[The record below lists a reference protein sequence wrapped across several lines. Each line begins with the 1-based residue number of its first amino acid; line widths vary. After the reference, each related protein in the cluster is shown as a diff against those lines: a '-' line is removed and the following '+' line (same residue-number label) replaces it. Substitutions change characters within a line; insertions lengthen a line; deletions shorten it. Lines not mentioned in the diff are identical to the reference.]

1 MIPFTDE
8 ELYHAVENNLPKVS
22 AYVDSHGGGLA
33 LLGAKDGTIY
43 IQLGGVC
50 GGCSMSMMTT
60 NMVIRKELRNLIH
73 PELFVTNVDG
83 SEENKLPDEYYS
95 PTEETADESSKQEG
109 LLSKL
114 KNTFS

>member
-8 ELYHAVENNLPKVS
+8 ELYHAVESNLPKVS

-50 GGCSMSMMTT
+50 GGCSMSVMTT
-60 NMVIRKELRNLIH
+60 NMVIRKELRLLIH

-83 SEENKLPDEYYS
+83 TDENRLPDEYYA
-95 PTEETADESSKQEG
+95 PAKEEEGVVSKI
-109 LLSKL
+109 
-114 KNTFS
+114 KNIFS

>member
-33 LLGAKDGTIY
+33 LLGVKDNTIY

-60 NMVIRKELRNLIH
+60 NMVIRKELRTLIH
-73 PELFVTNVDG
+73 PELFVVNVDG
-83 SEENKLPDEYYS
+83 TDENRLPDNYYA
-95 PTEETADESSKQEG
+95 PTKDIVDEPQEEGVVAKI
-109 LLSKL
+109 
-114 KNTFS
+114 KNIFS